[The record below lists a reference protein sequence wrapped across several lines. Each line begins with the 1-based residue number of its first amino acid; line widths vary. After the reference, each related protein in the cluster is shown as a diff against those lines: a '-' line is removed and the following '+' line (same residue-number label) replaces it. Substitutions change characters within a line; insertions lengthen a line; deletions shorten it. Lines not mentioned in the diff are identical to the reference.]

1 MPTKDKKPKEEKV
14 EKVEEAEEKEEET
27 QEEPKPG
34 ISSFSLL
41 DTPKLSVEEV
51 NEDEEEEKEE
61 EKSPSEQTPADEK
74 SEEEQAAAA
83 DETDEPANPES
94 TPEVKPEADK
104 GSLSSSDDV
113 KKWLKDIRPDTTQE
127 VEKSRGPNT
136 KLILLILLFLL
147 IVGAVVGGV
156 FYYKSKVS
164 TPQPQGETLQATPI
178 PTAMPTPNPEATPG
192 AELDLSKYAL
202 SILNGS
208 GIPGEAGKVDEAL
221 KAEGFED
228 TKTGNADSY
237 DFTTTTV
244 SLKKDVPDAVFEKIK
259 DALSDNYTVEKE
271 GTALGESSS
280 YDIVIFVG
288 TKK

>member
-1 MPTKDKKPKEEKV
+1 MPTKDKKAEEEKV
-14 EKVEEAEEKEEET
+14 EEKEEKT

-51 NEDEEEEKEE
+51 NENEDEDEEKT
-61 EKSPSEQTPADEK
+61 PSEQTPADEK
-74 SEEEQAAAA
+74 ANEEDA
-83 DETDEPANPES
+83 DAPDEPANPEPS
-94 TPEVKPEADK
+94 PEAKPEEGK

-127 VEKSRGPNT
+127 VEKSGGPNT
-136 KLILLILLFLL
+136 KLILLVLLFLL

-164 TPQPQGETLQATPI
+164 TAQPQGETLQATPN
-178 PTAMPTPNPEATPG
+178 PTATPTPNPEATPG

-208 GIPGEAGKVDEAL
+208 GVPGEAGKVDEAL
-221 KAEGFED
+221 KAAGFED
-228 TKTGNADSY
+228 TKTGNADFY

-244 SLKKDVPDAVFEKIK
+244 SLKKEVPEAVFKKIK

-271 GTALGESSS
+271 GTDLGESSS
-280 YDIVIFVG
+280 YDIVIVVG